1 MLVVFRGLPGTGKSY
16 LVGKL
21 LERKEG
27 FLVLSRDALRASIIP
42 RPSFS
47 SEEKSLIDD
56 LIVAMA
62 GVLLEKG
69 RDVLIDGMALSSA
82 ARVEQFARAAQ
93 AAGAALRVV
102 ECSCSERTA
111 LARIAADAGA
121 HLAGDRGERLYFEVK
136 ARFEA
141 LARPFCSIDTDR
153 ATEANL
159 QAILS
164 YLSTGLATA
173 AGAS

>member
-1 MLVVFRGLPGTGKSY
+1 MLILFRGLPGTGKSY

-21 LERKEG
+21 LERREG

-56 LIVAMA
+56 LIIAMA

-69 RDVLIDGMALSSA
+69 SDVLIDGMALSSA

-121 HLAGDRGERLYFEVK
+121 HLAGDRGKRLYFEVK

-173 AGAS
+173 TGAS

>member
-1 MLVVFRGLPGTGKSY
+1 MLILFRGLPGTGKSY

-56 LIVAMA
+56 LIIAMA

-69 RDVLIDGMALSSA
+69 SDVLIDGMALSSA
-82 ARVEQFARAAQ
+82 ARVEQFARAAE

-173 AGAS
+173 TGAS

>member
-1 MLVVFRGLPGTGKSY
+1 MLILFRGLPGTGKSY

-21 LERKEG
+21 LERREG

-56 LIVAMA
+56 LIIAMA

-69 RDVLIDGMALSSA
+69 SDVLIDGMALSSA

-121 HLAGDRGERLYFEVK
+121 HFAGDRGERLYFEVK

-141 LARPFCSIDTDR
+141 LARPVLRVDTDR

-173 AGAS
+173 TGAS

>member
-1 MLVVFRGLPGTGKSY
+1 MLILFRGLPGTGKSY

-21 LERKEG
+21 LERREG

-56 LIVAMA
+56 LIIAMA

-141 LARPFCSIDTDR
+141 LARPFC
-153 ATEANL
+153 
-159 QAILS
+159 
-164 YLSTGLATA
+164 
-173 AGAS
+173 